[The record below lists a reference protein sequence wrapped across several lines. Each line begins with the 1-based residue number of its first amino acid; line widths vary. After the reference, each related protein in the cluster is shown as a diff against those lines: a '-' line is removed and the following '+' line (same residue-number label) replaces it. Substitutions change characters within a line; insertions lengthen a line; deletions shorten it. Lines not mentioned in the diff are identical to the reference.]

1 MALPTSNR
9 YLGSRRSPRDTLVFL
24 TGTINYGG
32 RVTDDMDKRLMMTI
46 IQKFYVKDILNPNYM
61 YVLLTQVL

>member
-1 MALPTSNR
+1 MVRLSNHR
-9 YLGSRRSPRDTLVFL
+9 ETLKFL

-46 IQKFYVKDILNPNYM
+46 ISKFYVDKILEPKYK
-61 YVLLTQVL
+61 